1 MPGGLRIHYPDLR
14 KVRPEQPSPFEFE
27 WEFWNGRDRERIGL
41 RFSTNN
47 NSDKPLILKEFL
59 QFDGL
64 FASSFANKPGV
75 SAGTSGLV

>member
-47 NSDKPLILKEFL
+47 NSDKPLI
-59 QFDGL
+59 
-64 FASSFANKPGV
+64 
-75 SAGTSGLV
+75 